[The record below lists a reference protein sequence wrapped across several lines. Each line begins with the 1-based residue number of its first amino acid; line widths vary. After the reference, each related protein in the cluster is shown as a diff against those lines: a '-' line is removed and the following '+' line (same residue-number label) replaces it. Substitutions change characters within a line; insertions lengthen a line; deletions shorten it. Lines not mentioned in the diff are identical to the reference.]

1 MKRKATPLLAVLGLC
16 AALVGGP
23 ALGAGGRAPAARR
36 AAAPGYTVDA
46 TETVAGTEM
55 QAITYRSDG
64 LNVKAYL
71 FLARGTGRRP
81 GVVFSHGGVSGV
93 SKDMVRRSA
102 DLANAGYMVITPAYR
117 GEGGSEGRVEVAAG
131 EIDDVL
137 AAAELLRRHP
147 RVDPKRVALVGSS
160 HGALISVLGAAR
172 DGRFAAVAE
181 ACGVM
186 DVHAWY
192 RYLVDNGFDVSDSLS
207 VAVYGRGP
215 EDKPEAFE
223 RRNALRVIKDLRTP
237 LLIQQGLKDRTVP
250 PDQAYRLAAALDRA
264 GNRAYELQTYPLLAH
279 AFWFWD
285 NPRSHTPA
293 ELEQAEASWQDL
305 LGFLARNLGNADAD
319 AAAAPPPPTFST
331 PDSSGGN
338 GYTVKQMHPEAYRA
352 EIEEWRRNRVSRLK
366 ADNGWLAVA
375 GLYWLKPGANRM
387 GTGPDN
393 DIILPAGSAPS
404 VVGTVTL
411 GTDGRVSLDVLSNV
425 AVAWNGQPVRRM
437 TLTSDDNGG
446 TPEVLALND
455 LRFFLIKRTK
465 GFAIRL
471 RDLNAP
477 GRRAFSGIES
487 FPIDT
492 TWRCEAR
499 FVPYDPPRQ
508 VEIASVIGTVD
519 TMLSPGYAEFTRDGQ
534 AWRLD
539 AILESPTDTEYF
551 FIFKDGT
558 SGTETYP
565 PGRFLYSDL
574 PVEGRLVLDFNRAYN
589 PPCAFTD
596 FATCPLPPP
605 QNALTLRV
613 TAGEK
618 KYGHH

>member
-1 MKRKATPLLAVLGLC
+1 MNERTVSIPAALRAALALAAALLLGTPAAGC
-16 AALVGGP
+16 AAVPVMRVDSTQTIGGVE
-23 ALGAGGRAPAARR
+23 AR
-36 AAAPGYTVDA
+36 
-46 TETVAGTEM
+46 
-55 QAITYRSDG
+55 AITYRSGG
-64 LNVKAYL
+64 LDVKAWL
-71 FLARGTGRRP
+71 FTARGDGPRP
-81 GVVFSHGGVSGV
+81 GVVFNHGGVSGV
-93 SKDMVRRSA
+93 SKDMLRRSA
-102 DLANAGYMVITPAYR
+102 DLARAGYMVITPAYR
-117 GEGGSEGRVEVAAG
+117 GEGGSQGRVEVAAG
-131 EIDDVL
+131 EVDDVL
-137 AAAELLRRHP
+137 AAADLLRAQP
-147 RVDPKRVALVGSS
+147 RVDPKRLALIGSS

-172 DGRFAAVAE
+172 DHRFAAVAE

-223 RRNALRVIKDLRTP
+223 RRSALRVIKELRAP

-250 PDQAYRLAAALDRA
+250 PDQAYRLAAALERTGRRDF
-264 GNRAYELQTYPLLAH
+264 ELRTYPLLAH

-285 NPRSHTPA
+285 DPKSHSA
-293 ELEQAEASWQDL
+293 DELKQAEAAWQDL
-305 LGFLARNLGNADAD
+305 LGFLARHLDNPAGATTAE
-319 AAAAPPPPTFST
+319 AAPPPAAAPTRTMTSPMDT
-331 PDSSGGN
+331 TD
-338 GYTVKQMHPEAYRA
+338 ADRYRV
-352 EIEEWRRNRVSRLK
+352 EIENWRANRASRLK

-375 GLYWLKPGANRM
+375 GLYWLKPGTNRM

-411 GTDGRVSLDVLSNV
+411 APDGRVSLDVLSNV
-425 AVAWNGQPVRRM
+425 AVTWNGQPVRQM
-437 TLTSDDNGG
+437 NLTSDDNGG

-465 GFAIRL
+465 GFALRL

-477 GRRAFSGIES
+477 ARKNFAGIES
-487 FPIDT
+487 FPIDPA
-492 TWRCEAR
+492 WRCEAR
-499 FVPYDPPRQ
+499 FVPYDPPRP

-519 TMLSPGYAEFTRDGQ
+519 TMESPGCAEFTRDGQ
-534 AWRLD
+534 TWRLD
-539 AILESPTDTEYF
+539 AILEAPGDTEYF
-551 FIFKDGT
+551 FIFKDAT
-558 SGTETYP
+558 SGYETYP
-565 PGRFLYSDL
+565 PGRFLYADL
-574 PVEGRLVLDFNRAYN
+574 PVNGRLTLDFNKAYN

-605 QNALTLRV
+605 QNALALRV

-618 KYGHH
+618 RYGHH

>member
-1 MKRKATPLLAVLGLC
+1 MKRKAASLLAIHGLC
-16 AALVGGP
+16 AALMGGP
-23 ALGAGGRAPAARR
+23 ALGAREPTPEARP
-36 AAAPGYTVDA
+36 AAAPAYTVDA
-46 TETVAGTEM
+46 TDSVAGVEM

-81 GVVFSHGGVSGV
+81 GIVFNHGGVSGV
-93 SKDMVRRSA
+93 SKDMLRRSA
-102 DLANAGYMVITPAYR
+102 DLAKAGYMVITPAYR

-131 EIDDVL
+131 EVDDVL

-147 RVDPKRVALVGSS
+147 RVDPKRMALVGSS
-160 HGALISVLGAAR
+160 HGALISVLGAVR

-264 GNRAYELQTYPLLAH
+264 GNRAYELRTYPLLAH

-305 LGFLARNLGNADAD
+305 LRFLGRHLDNADVGAG
-319 AAAAPPPPTFST
+319 APAPPPPSFTSNSDST
-331 PDSSGGN
+331 APMD
-338 GYTVKQMHPEAYRA
+338 TTDAERYRL
-352 EIEEWRRNRVSRLK
+352 EIENWRANRVSRLT

-375 GLYWLKPGANRM
+375 GLYWLKPGVNRM
-387 GTGPDN
+387 GTGSDN
-393 DIILPAGSAPS
+393 DILLPPDSAPT

-411 GTDGRVSLDVLSNV
+411 EADNRVTLDVLQNV
-425 AVAWNGQPVRRM
+425 AVTWTGQPVSRM
-437 TLTSDDNGG
+437 TLTSDADG
-446 TPEVLALND
+446 TPEVLALRD
-455 LRFFLIKRTK
+455 LRFFLIKRAR
-465 GFAIRL
+465 GLALRL

-487 FPIDT
+487 FPIDAS
-492 TWRCEAR
+492 WRCQAR
-499 FVPYDPPRQ
+499 FVPYDPPRP

-558 SGTETYP
+558 SGDETYA

-574 PVEGRLVLDFNRAYN
+574 PMEGRLVLDFNRAYN